1 MPSATTLTMR
11 FKCCLVCSA
20 KLFRAAIA
28 APYIFT
34 CKHFQPL
41 RGKWIYYKGMAD
53 IKPYIINMIAMMT
66 KRFVENVLKKGQ
78 KN

>member
-1 MPSATTLTMR
+1 M
-11 FKCCLVCSA
+11 
-20 KLFRAAIA
+20 
-28 APYIFT
+28 
-34 CKHFQPL
+34 
-41 RGKWIYYKGMAD
+41 GK

>member
-1 MPSATTLTMR
+1 MTKKKASMSQVL
-11 FKCCLVCSA
+11 
-20 KLFRAAIA
+20 
-28 APYIFT
+28 
-34 CKHFQPL
+34 
-41 RGKWIYYKGMAD
+41 AD

>member
-1 MPSATTLTMR
+1 MADNRKKGSMSQVLT
-11 FKCCLVCSA
+11 
-20 KLFRAAIA
+20 
-28 APYIFT
+28 
-34 CKHFQPL
+34 
-41 RGKWIYYKGMAD
+41 D

>member
-1 MPSATTLTMR
+1 MKYPEKEIFMADNRKKASMSQVLT
-11 FKCCLVCSA
+11 
-20 KLFRAAIA
+20 
-28 APYIFT
+28 
-34 CKHFQPL
+34 
-41 RGKWIYYKGMAD
+41 D